1 MFCPNCGTE
10 SSSNFCPN
18 CGHALKGQG
27 SGEQRQDSFSQRQ
40 ENFGQRQEG
49 AGRNR
54 RGRHD
59 IDDDFGVTERRAF
72 FSEPP
77 EKKKHTGLAKAGF
90 VLSFLGPLAVIGI
103 LLALLDLVRDRDRSH
118 KHGLSAAAIIIGVL
132 VLVLFAKAAS
142 SDGTS
147 KKAAGPAPSSAVVQQ
162 EDGQPKTVPTKEPAA
177 EETAPSGPKK
187 IGLGEEFG
195 NKTVTGV
202 VLEADLDYKNY
213 NDVWTTVPEGYKAVY
228 IRILVTNV
236 SKKTNYVS
244 VGDLKCYADN
254 VITSAELI
262 SGGIDDYN
270 ANIAPGRSAILGA
283 LYIVPEGTLSI
294 ELEYDPIGEK
304 AERQIIVIQDGAAG
318 ETRIS
323 AGEELPAPETARDA
337 SVKTIGIGDGF
348 GNKTITGT
356 VLEADLDY
364 KNYNE
369 VWTDVPEG
377 YKAVYIK
384 ISLTNISNEEN
395 YVSAGDFSCYADNII
410 TSAELVSGGN
420 EDYNANIAP
429 GRSAVLGAMYVIPR
443 DTRSIELEYDP
454 IGESADRVIIVI
466 Q

>member
-77 EKKKHTGLAKAGF
+77 EKKKHTGLAKASF

-103 LLALLDLVRDRDRSH
+103 LLALLDLVRDRDRPH

-142 SDGTS
+142 SDDTS

-162 EDGQPKTVPTKEPAA
+162 EDGQPKAVTTKEPAA

-195 NKTVTGV
+195 NKTVTG
-202 VLEADLDYKNY
+202 
-213 NDVWTTVPEGYKAVY
+213 
-228 IRILVTNV
+228 I
-236 SKKTNYVS
+236 
-244 VGDLKCYADN
+244 
-254 VITSAELI
+254 
-262 SGGIDDYN
+262 
-270 ANIAPGRSAILGA
+270 
-283 LYIVPEGTLSI
+283 
-294 ELEYDPIGEK
+294 
-304 AERQIIVIQDGAAG
+304 
-318 ETRIS
+318 
-323 AGEELPAPETARDA
+323 
-337 SVKTIGIGDGF
+337 
-348 GNKTITGT
+348 